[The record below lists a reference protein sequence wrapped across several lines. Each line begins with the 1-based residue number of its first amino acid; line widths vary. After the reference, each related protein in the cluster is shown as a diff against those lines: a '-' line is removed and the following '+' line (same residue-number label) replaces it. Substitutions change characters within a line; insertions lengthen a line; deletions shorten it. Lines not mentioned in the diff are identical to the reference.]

1 MGNECC
7 CNRKVEEDESSKI
20 QSLDNYLIYLLNKI
34 SEIQQIVS
42 EYSGQNDPDNYNN
55 PYTISFEQYQFYIK
69 LNNVL
74 IKLKILLEDY
84 KYAKQVNNNTS
95 SYKSQIDFKD
105 KKFNLEKGK
114 DYLNKILE
122 TQVSSNIR
130 TLNDLDS
137 KMKESIFDTDKYE
150 KSLN

>member
-84 KYAKQVNNNTS
+84 KYSREANNTS
-95 SYKSQIDFKD
+95 SYKSQMDFKY
-105 KKFNLEKGK
+105 KIFNLDKGK

-122 TQVSSNIR
+122 TQVSPNIR
-130 TLNDLDS
+130 TLEDLDS
-137 KMKESIFDTDKYE
+137 KMKENIFDTDKYE
-150 KSLN
+150 KS

>member
-55 PYTISFEQYQFYIK
+55 PYTISFVKYKYYIK
-69 LNNVL
+69 LYIVL
-74 IKLKILLEDY
+74 IKLNILFDDY
-84 KYAKQVNNNTS
+84 K
-95 SYKSQIDFKD
+95 
-105 KKFNLEKGK
+105 
-114 DYLNKILE
+114 
-122 TQVSSNIR
+122 
-130 TLNDLDS
+130 
-137 KMKESIFDTDKYE
+137 
-150 KSLN
+150 

>member
-42 EYSGQNDPDNYNN
+42 EYSGQNDPENYNN

-84 KYAKQVNNNTS
+84 KYSREANNTS
-95 SYKSQIDFKD
+95 SYKSQMDFKY
-105 KKFNLEKGK
+105 KIFNLDKGK

-122 TQVSSNIR
+122 TQVSPNIR
-130 TLNDLDS
+130 TLEDLDS
-137 KMKESIFDTDKYE
+137 KMKENIFDTDKYE
-150 KSLN
+150 KS

>member
-42 EYSGQNDPDNYNN
+42 EYSGQNDPENYNN

-84 KYAKQVNNNTS
+84 KYSREANNTS
-95 SYKSQIDFKD
+95 SYKSQMDFKY
-105 KKFNLEKGK
+105 KIFNLDKGK

-122 TQVSSNIR
+122 TQVSPNIR
-130 TLNDLDS
+130 TLEDLDS
-137 KMKESIFDTDKYE
+137 KMKENIFYTDKYE
-150 KSLN
+150 KS